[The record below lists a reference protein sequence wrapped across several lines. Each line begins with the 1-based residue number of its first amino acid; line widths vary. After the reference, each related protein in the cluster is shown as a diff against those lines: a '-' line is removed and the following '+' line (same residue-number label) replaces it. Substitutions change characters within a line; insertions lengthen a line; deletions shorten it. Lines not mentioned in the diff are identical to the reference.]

1 MDVRVGLGSE
11 STGCGVRDQF
21 VGTFTIGRDET
32 NDIVIDDTSVSR
44 QHARVEDLGR
54 GRVLIVDLH
63 SANGCFVEHDDNWR
77 QFGEAE
83 VTASENLLLGDH
95 QTTARELIQRI
106 AKPRQPG
113 ATVMA
118 EAEET
123 QRGFQGN
130 DRNIEEYNN
139 VGGRSL
145 AWWKLRPEYQKIAA
159 IAAAA
164 VLGLLIVGAA
174 TIGLLKGA
182 Y

>member
-1 MDVRVGLGSE
+1 M
-11 STGCGVRDQF
+11 
-21 VGTFTIGRDET
+21 GTYTIGRDEN
-32 NDIVIDDTSVSR
+32 NDIVIDDSSVSR
-44 QHARVEDLGR
+44 RHARVEEIAR
-54 GRVLIVDLH
+54 GRFLIVDLQ
-63 SANGCFVEHDDNWR
+63 SANGCFVEHDARWR

-83 VTASENLLLGDH
+83 VTASESLLLGDH
-95 QTTARELIQRI
+95 QTTARELIRRI

-130 DRNIEEYNN
+130 DPENEEFEIA
-139 VGGRSL
+139 GEGSP

-182 Y
+182 

>member
-1 MDVRVGLGSE
+1 M
-11 STGCGVRDQF
+11 
-21 VGTFTIGRDET
+21 GTYTIGRDES
-32 NDIVIDDTSVSR
+32 NDIVIDDSSVSR
-44 QHARVEDLGR
+44 RHARVEELGR
-54 GRVLIVDLH
+54 GRFLIVDLQ
-63 SANGCFVEHDDNWR
+63 SANGCFVEHNASWQR
-77 QFGEAE
+77 FGEAE

-95 QTTARELIQRI
+95 QTTARELIRRI

-130 DRNIEEYNN
+130 DPDIEEIKN
-139 VGGRSL
+139 VGKRSP
-145 AWWKLRPEYQKIAA
+145 AWWKLRPEHQKIAA

-182 Y
+182 

>member
-1 MDVRVGLGSE
+1 M
-11 STGCGVRDQF
+11 STYM
-21 VGTFTIGRDET
+21 IGRDEG
-32 NDIVIDDTSVSR
+32 NDIVIDDSSVSR
-44 QHARVEDLGR
+44 QHARIEELGR
-54 GRVLIVDLH
+54 DRFLIVDLQ
-63 SANGCFVEHDDNWR
+63 SVNGCFVEHNASWQ

-83 VTASENLLLGDH
+83 VTASESLLLGDH

-123 QRGFQGN
+123 HRGCQSNEPGIEAIN
-130 DRNIEEYNN
+130 DLGEKPP
-139 VGGRSL
+139 
-145 AWWKLRPEYQKIAA
+145 AWWKPRPEHQKIAA

-182 Y
+182 